1 MEPLRCLLADIPQ
14 KVLADIVHTVTHQN
28 ENIEVVG
35 RLEDLSGLTE
45 TLQEEVV
52 DVLILG
58 EQNNPPRNLYTEL
71 VEQFPGLLVIGLV
84 DDGRIVAMYMS
95 NVGSNQLVDAIVLLS
110 RLGISE
116 KKGSKIA
123 HIDGSCGEKWN

>member
-14 KVLADIVHTVTHQN
+14 KVLADIVQTVTHQD

-35 RLEDLSGLTE
+35 RLEDLSGLTD
-45 TLQEEVV
+45 TLQEKVV

-58 EQNNPPRNLYTEL
+58 EQKDPPRNLYTEL

-84 DDGRIVAMYMS
+84 DDGRIVAMYKS
-95 NVGSNQLVDAIVLLS
+95 NVGSNKLVDAIVLLS
-110 RLGISE
+110 RLGVAE
-116 KKGSKIA
+116 KVLDK
-123 HIDGSCGEKWN
+123 HV